1 MRTTTPTEDSNP
13 HQPGKSW
20 VVVNDD
26 DGSFNI
32 TLPLGFGK
40 KILYNISF
48 DAGCCRADSSAGCDC
63 HQLWDEELV
72 QEERYYTG

>member
-1 MRTTTPTEDSNP
+1 MRTTTPSTDSNP

-26 DGSFNI
+26 DGTFNI

-40 KILYNISF
+40 KVMENIWLDPEF
-48 DAGCCRADSSAGCDC
+48 CRSDSTVGSDC

-72 QEERYYTG
+72 QEER

>member
-1 MRTTTPTEDSNP
+1 METTTPTTASNP

-26 DGSFNI
+26 DGTFNI

-40 KILYNISF
+40 KRMDNI
-48 DAGCCRADSSAGCDC
+48 
-63 HQLWDEELV
+63 
-72 QEERYYTG
+72 